1 MWQVI
6 RKHRDKALL
15 ASGVVSSENLPML
28 PSARIAVYIQPR
40 AKRTEIAGRH
50 GADLKIRVAAPP
62 VEQAANEALIAFV
75 AGRLGLRQRD
85 VRLVADPTNRHKM
98 LEIDG
103 MTAEQAERLLR

>member
-1 MWQVI
+1 M
-6 RKHRDKALL
+6 
-15 ASGVVSSENLPML
+15 P
-28 PSARIAVYIQPR
+28 PSARIGVYIQPR

-50 GADLKIRVAAPP
+50 GTDLKIRVAAPP

-75 AGRLGLRQRD
+75 ASRLGLRQRD
-85 VRLVADPTNRHKM
+85 VRLVAGAASRHKV